1 MSAHPDLDPCGRQ
14 FRRRTSDRCGGGFV
28 FRRSAVTAVAA
39 LMCLSVA
46 GCGVGEGSPD
56 TLYMSLNT
64 DPATFDPALAKGGDD
79 YTVARMLF
87 DTLVRKD
94 QGNTLAAGIAS
105 RWTAED
111 AAHYTFTIRGG
122 LTCSDGSPIT
132 PAVVAAS
139 LNRFVAP
146 KTGSTGRTLALG
158 TAKAT
163 FTADD
168 ATHTVRA
175 ALTKPWAD
183 FLTGLSLPQAGIV
196 CPAGLVDLSGLTAGT
211 VAGAFSGPYSLTSSQ
226 PAVTYDMTLRADYT
240 AWPAFRTPLRG
251 RPAQHVNFT
260 PIGDY
265 STIATQLLAG
275 GLDVGTVGDEN
286 ANRFDGNTAFAAA
299 TADNITTYLT
309 FNERPGT
316 VFAGRQDLRVA
327 VGQAIDARIF
337 SDVISGRRGSTTMSV
352 GTANVLCVNKN
363 PALLIA
369 PDLAAARRKLSGL
382 RIAVAGT
389 NLLQGGN
396 DYVAEALR
404 NAGATVTLASLDNA
418 TWSTVTAGGTSWD
431 INIQGD
437 NNLMGTLTSSLL
449 RVMGPLT
456 DQGGR
461 NKIGEVNNE
470 GYGELTDAMR
480 QVDRGAQ
487 CGRLQAAQ
495 ESFLRRV
502 DAIPLATL
510 PSTTFAVQGVSVR
523 QFDDYLDPA
532 TLRVT
537 AQPEGRSS

>member
-1 MSAHPDLDPCGRQ
+1 MP
-14 FRRRTSDRCGGGFV
+14 
-28 FRRSAVTAVAA
+28 RRSAVTAAAALLCVAA
-39 LMCLSVA
+39 A
-46 GCGVGEGSPD
+46 GCGVAAGSPD

-79 YTVARMLF
+79 YTVARMMF

-94 QGNTLAAGIAS
+94 QGNTLAPGIAS
-105 RWTAED
+105 HWSVED
-111 AAHYTFTIRGG
+111 AAHYTFTIRNG

-132 PAVVAAS
+132 PSVVAAS
-139 LNRFVAP
+139 LNRFVSP
-146 KTGSTGRTLALG
+146 KTGSTARTLALG

-168 ATHTVRA
+168 TTHTVRA

-196 CPAGLVDLSGLTAGT
+196 CPAGLADLPGLTAGT
-211 VAGAFSGPYSLTSSQ
+211 VVGAFSGPYSLTSSQ
-226 PAVTYDMTLRADYT
+226 PAVTYDLTLRAGYT
-240 AWPAFRTPLRG
+240 AWPAFKTPLAG
-251 RPAQHVNFT
+251 HPAQHVNFT

-275 GLDVGTVGDEN
+275 GLDVGTIGDEN
-286 ANRFDGNTAFAAA
+286 ANRFNGNTAFAAS

-327 VGQAIDARIF
+327 VGQVLDAQIF

-352 GTANVLCVNKN
+352 GSAKVLCANKN
-363 PALLIA
+363 SSLLIE
-369 PDLAAARRKLSGL
+369 PDLVAARRKLSGL
-382 RIAVAGT
+382 KIAVAGT

-418 TWSTVTAGGTSWD
+418 TWSTVTSGGTSWD

-449 RVMGPLT
+449 RVMGPPT
-456 DQGGR
+456 EKGGR
-461 NKIGEVNNE
+461 NKTGEVNDG
-470 GYGELTDAMR
+470 GYRDLTDAMS

-487 CGRLQAAQ
+487 CSRLQAAQ

-532 TLRVT
+532 TLRIT
-537 AQPEGRSS
+537 AQPEGSSS

>member
-1 MSAHPDLDPCGRQ
+1 MNPGRSA
-14 FRRRTSDRCGGGFV
+14 RRRSP
-28 FRRSAVTAVAA
+28 AVAVA
-39 LMCLSVA
+39 VLLCTAAA
-46 GCGVGEGSPD
+46 GCGVATGSPD

-94 QGNTLAAGIAS
+94 QGNSLAPGIAS

-111 AAHYTFTIRGG
+111 AAHYTFTIRPG
-122 LTCSDGSPIT
+122 LSCSDGSPIT
-132 PAVVAAS
+132 PSVVAAS

-146 KTGSTGRTLALG
+146 KTGSTARTLALG

-168 ATHTVRA
+168 GTHTVRA
-175 ALTKPWAD
+175 TLTKPWAD

-196 CPAGLVDLSGLTAGT
+196 CPAGLADLPGLTAGS
-211 VAGAFSGPYSLTSSQ
+211 VAGAFSGPYTLTSSQ
-226 PAVTYDMTLRADYT
+226 PAVSYDLTLRADYT
-240 AWPAFRTPLRG
+240 AWPRFKRPLEG
-251 RPAQHVNFT
+251 RPARHVTFT
-260 PIGDY
+260 PIGNY

-275 GLDVGTVGDEN
+275 GLDVGTIGDES
-286 ANRFDGNTAFAAA
+286 ANRFDGNTAFTAS

-316 VFAGRQDLRVA
+316 AFAGRQDLRVA
-327 VGQAIDARIF
+327 VGQALDATIF
-337 SDVISGRRGSTTMSV
+337 SDVISGRRGSTTKSV
-352 GTANVLCVNKN
+352 GAAKVLCANTD
-363 PALLIA
+363 ASLLVK

-382 RIAVAGT
+382 HLTVAGT

-404 NAGATVTLASLDNA
+404 NAGAVVTLASVDNA
-418 TWSTVTAGGTSWD
+418 TWSTMTAGGTSWD
-431 INIQGD
+431 INVQAD

-449 RVMGPLT
+449 RVMGPVT
-456 DQGGR
+456 EKGGR
-461 NKIGEVNNE
+461 NKTGDVDDG
-470 GYGELTDAMR
+470 GYADLTGAMS
-480 QVDRGAQ
+480 QVDRVAQ
-487 CGRLQAAQ
+487 CSRLQSAQ
-495 ESFLRRV
+495 ASFLRRV

-510 PSTTFAVQGVSVR
+510 PSTTFAVRGVSVR

-532 TLRVT
+532 TLRIT